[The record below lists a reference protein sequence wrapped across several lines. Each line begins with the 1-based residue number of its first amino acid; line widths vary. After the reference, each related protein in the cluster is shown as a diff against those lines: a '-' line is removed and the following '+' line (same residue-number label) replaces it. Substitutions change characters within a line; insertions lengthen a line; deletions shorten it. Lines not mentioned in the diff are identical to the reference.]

1 MNNNQT
7 RQGQTVDLPR
17 PDVLM
22 RLAVS
27 DSGFVFDPVTG
38 NSFTVNGSGLAIL
51 RRLQQPEATL
61 HGAIDSLCEE
71 FAVEPM
77 AAERDVIEF
86 ANLLRNAFK

>member
-1 MNNNQT
+1 MDNNH

-17 PDVLM
+17 AEVLM
-22 RLAVS
+22 RLALS

-51 RRLQQPEATL
+51 RRLQQQGTDLAGTV
-61 HGAIDSLCEE
+61 ASLCEE
-71 FAVEPM
+71 FDVEAM

>member
-1 MNNNQT
+1 MEKDPAKNE
-7 RQGQTVDLPR
+7 GSVAMPK
-17 PDVLM
+17 PDILM
-22 RLAVS
+22 RLALS

-51 RRLQQPEATL
+51 RRLQHETDLARIV
-61 HGAIDSLCEE
+61 ASLCEE
-71 FAVEPM
+71 FDITPL

>member
-1 MNNNQT
+1 MDNNPSRT
-7 RQGQTVDLPR
+7 GQSVELPK

-22 RLAVS
+22 RLALS

-38 NSFTVNGSGLAIL
+38 NSFTVNGTGLAIL
-51 RRLQQPEATL
+51 RRLQQPGIDLPGTVD
-61 HGAIDSLCEE
+61 AICAEFDVDS
-71 FAVEPM
+71 M